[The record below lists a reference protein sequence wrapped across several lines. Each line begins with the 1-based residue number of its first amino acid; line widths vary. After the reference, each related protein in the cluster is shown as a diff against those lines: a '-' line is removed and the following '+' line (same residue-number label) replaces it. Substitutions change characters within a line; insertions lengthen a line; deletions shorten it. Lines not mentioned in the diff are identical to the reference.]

1 MLIDY
6 DDDDDYYLTVSDRQR
21 HGKRYAN
28 IHRHNLDISA
38 GGRAAE
44 LPTLPAVTADD
55 DDGM

>member
-6 DDDDDYYLTVSDRQR
+6 DDDDYYLTVSDRQR